1 VGQELA
7 TGWMDMRFLV
17 QERMEAAVP
26 EETFLPEPLPNQ
38 KDPEPALHFEVLRS
52 GAKASGWLGYQGQ
65 PVSLL
70 LSSGEAFSI
79 AYGPQRRE
87 LPFALQL
94 VKFKLGMDPGTQKA
108 ASYASDVY
116 YQDPEKGT
124 QVPVEISMN
133 HPLHFAGYTV
143 YQASYEK
150 GMDGSY
156 TSVFSVGKD
165 PGIWLKYG
173 GAIVMVL
180 GIVFMFWFKNPAWNK
195 RESNEA

>member
-1 VGQELA
+1 
-7 TGWMDMRFLV
+7 
-17 QERMEAAVP
+17 
-26 EETFLPEPLPNQ
+26 
-38 KDPEPALHFEVLRS
+38 
-52 GAKASGWLGYQGQ
+52 
-65 PVSLL
+65 
-70 LSSGEAFSI
+70 
-79 AYGPQRRE
+79 
-87 LPFALQL
+87 
-94 VKFKLGMDPGTQKA
+94 
-108 ASYASDVY
+108 
-116 YQDPEKGT
+116 
-124 QVPVEISMN
+124 MN